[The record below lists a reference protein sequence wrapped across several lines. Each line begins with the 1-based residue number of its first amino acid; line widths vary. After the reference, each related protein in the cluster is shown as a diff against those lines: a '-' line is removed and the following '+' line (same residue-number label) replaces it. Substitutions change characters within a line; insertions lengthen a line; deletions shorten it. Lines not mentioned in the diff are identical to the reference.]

1 MITPTD
7 FSQNVHIGSIAGKL
21 YQHTHNESVHIT
33 QKEKELLNSL
43 SSSDST
49 NTMSDENTTLEDIQI
64 QLNNKANIS
73 DIPTKVSQLEN
84 DMNFLT
90 EIPDHYITE
99 SELEIKLSLIQDPP
113 TKLSQLQNDTN
124 FVTEDEVKQIVDETE
139 TQDVENYKLINSID
153 FSELDSLGNTYQVQV
168 DRPKYYVVTTN
179 TSHGTVVIGTLKMFS
194 DDSLHVLVQIL
205 DTQYIVGADG
215 NLTLG
220 SHRDNEV
227 YTYIRMFNFN
237 APGLSGQDPFTWTKW
252 RLKDYYSGQ
261 IAFMGIANLSTT
273 PVADVLP
280 GRPVCYIA
288 CTPGTYTNFDSDIT
302 LQSGETALL
311 IGNWS
316 VSGGTLWNKTTI
328 AQS

>member
-21 YQHTHNESVHIT
+21 YQHTHDESVHVT

-49 NTMSDENTTLEDIQI
+49 NTMSDGNTTLEDIQT

-90 EIPDHYITE
+90 EIPDYYVTE

-124 FVTEDEVKQIVDETE
+124 FVTEEKVREIVDETE

-153 FSELDSLGNTYQVQV
+153 FSELDSLGNTNQVQL
-168 DRPKYYVVTTN
+168 DKPKYYVVTTN
-179 TSHGTVVIGTLKMFS
+179 ISRGTVVIGTLKMFT

-205 DTQYIVGADG
+205 DTQYIISGDDD
-215 NLTLG
+215 LTLG
-220 SHRDNEV
+220 SHRDNQV
-227 YTYIRMFNFN
+227 YTYVRMFNFN
-237 APGLSGQDPFTWTKW
+237 APGLPDQSPFTWTKW
-252 RLKDYYSGQ
+252 RLKDFYPGQ
-261 IAFMGIANLSTT
+261 VAFMGIANASTT
-273 PVADVLP
+273 PVTDVLQD
-280 GRPVCYIA
+280 RPVCYIA
-288 CTPGTYTNFDSDIT
+288 CTSGTYTNFNNIT
-302 LQSGETALL
+302 LGSGETALL
-311 IGNWS
+311 IGQWAVGGE
-316 VSGGTLWNKTTI
+316 VSWNKTTI
-328 AQS
+328 VQS